1 MHDLDN
7 KKETGLWINSDIF
20 VCQVDKESIMM
31 ASFMSTWHKLELSER
46 KVPHLRKIPP

>member
-1 MHDLDN
+1 MHDLGN

-20 VCQVDKESIMM
+20 VCQVDKEPTIM

-46 KVPHLRKIPP
+46 KVPQLRKIPP